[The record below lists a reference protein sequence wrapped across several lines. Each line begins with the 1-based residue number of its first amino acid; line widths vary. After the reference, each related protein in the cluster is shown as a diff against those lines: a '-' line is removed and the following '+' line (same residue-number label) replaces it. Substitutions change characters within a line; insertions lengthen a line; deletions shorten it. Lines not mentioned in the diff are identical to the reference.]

1 MAKQQ
6 RVTNV
11 TIHTRAEI
19 GTTGAKKARREG
31 RIPGALYGHGD
42 AQAIAVDAKT
52 LNELLTSGGQSHI
65 VEAMIGGKKESV
77 LLREVQRDP
86 ITHRPIAADF
96 QRVSSTEAIYASVP
110 IVTVGVA
117 PGVKEGGG
125 VMDVVTHALEVRGP
139 AGSLPEHFELDV
151 SALNVGERAVRG
163 GEDGHCVH
171 GPPGRARR
179 VRAGRFGPG
188 GAPAGGGVGATVP
201 ARLVRPGGRRRWC
214 LPGPTI
220 VHRPGGPE

>member
-1 MAKQQ
+1 MAKLQ

-52 LNELLTSGGQSHI
+52 LNDLLSSGGQSHI
-65 VEAMIGGKKESV
+65 VEATIGGKKESV

-96 QRVSSTEAIYASVP
+96 QRVSSTEAITASVH

-125 VMDVVTHALEVRGP
+125 VMDIVTHALEVKGP

-151 SALNVGERAVRG
+151 TALNVNDHITAGDVKLPAGFTLITPAETVVVAVEGSRTAS
-163 GEDGHCVH
+163 DD
-171 GPPGRARR
+171 A
-179 VRAGRFGPG
+179 ALTAAAAAA
-188 GAPAGGGVGATVP
+188 APAP
-201 ARLVRPGGRRRWC
+201 A
-214 LPGPTI
+214 
-220 VHRPGGPE
+220 PETAAAPSAS

>member
-1 MAKQQ
+1 MAKLQ

-11 TIHTRAEI
+11 TIHPRAEI

-31 RIPGALYGHGD
+31 RIPGALYGHGE

-65 VEAMIGGKKESV
+65 VEATIGGKKESV

-96 QRVSSTEAIYASVP
+96 QRVSSTEAITASVN

-125 VMDVVTHALEVRGP
+125 VMDVVTHALEVKGP
-139 AGSLPEHFELDV
+139 AGSLPEYFELDV
-151 SALNVGERAVRG
+151 TSLNVNDHITAGDVKLPAGFSLITPAETVVVAVEGSRTAS
-163 GEDGHCVH
+163 DD
-171 GPPGRARR
+171 A
-179 VRAGRFGPG
+179 ALTAAAAAA
-188 GAPAGGGVGATVP
+188 APAPTPDAAAAP
-201 ARLVRPGGRRRWC
+201 AAS
-214 LPGPTI
+214 
-220 VHRPGGPE
+220 

>member
-151 SALNVGERAVRG
+151 AALNVNDHITAGDVKLPAGFTLITPAETVVVAVEGSRTAS
-163 GEDGHCVH
+163 DDAALTAAAV
-171 GPPGRARR
+171 A
-179 VRAGRFGPG
+179 A
-188 GAPAGGGVGATVP
+188 APAPEAAAAAP
-201 ARLVRPGGRRRWC
+201 AAS
-214 LPGPTI
+214 
-220 VHRPGGPE
+220 

>member
-65 VEAMIGGKKESV
+65 VEATIGGKKESV

-151 SALNVGERAVRG
+151 TALNVNDHITAGDVKLPAGFALITPAETVVVALEGSRTASDDAALTAAAV
-163 GEDGHCVH
+163 
-171 GPPGRARR
+171 A
-179 VRAGRFGPG
+179 A
-188 GAPAGGGVGATVP
+188 APAPDAAAAAP
-201 ARLVRPGGRRRWC
+201 AAS
-214 LPGPTI
+214 
-220 VHRPGGPE
+220 

>member
-65 VEAMIGGKKESV
+65 VEATIDGKKESV

-151 SALNVGERAVRG
+151 TSLNVNDHITAGDVKLPAGFALITPAETVVVAVEGSRTAS
-163 GEDGHCVH
+163 DD
-171 GPPGRARR
+171 A
-179 VRAGRFGPG
+179 ALTAAAAAA
-188 GAPAGGGVGATVP
+188 APAPEAAAAAP
-201 ARLVRPGGRRRWC
+201 AAS
-214 LPGPTI
+214 
-220 VHRPGGPE
+220 

>member
-1 MAKQQ
+1 MAKVQ

-11 TIHTRAEI
+11 TIHSRAEI

-52 LNELLTSGGQSHI
+52 LNELLSSGGQSHI
-65 VEAMIGGKKESV
+65 VEATIAGKKESV

-96 QRVSSTEAIYASVP
+96 QRVSSTEAINASVP

-125 VMDVVTHALEVRGP
+125 VMDVVTHALEVKGP

-151 SALNVGERAVRG
+151 TALNVNDHITAGDVKLPAGFTLITPAETVVVAVEGSRTAS
-163 GEDGHCVH
+163 DD
-171 GPPGRARR
+171 A
-179 VRAGRFGPG
+179 ALTAAAAAA
-188 GAPAGGGVGATVP
+188 APAPVP
-201 ARLVRPGGRRRWC
+201 DAAAAPAAS
-214 LPGPTI
+214 
-220 VHRPGGPE
+220 